1 MQEDGDLKPKEE
13 HSPEDRG
20 RDTSTK
26 EDDSRE
32 WKKSGTLV
40 AGFLIVAI
48 LKPRAEDR
56 WIEWL
61 DSKLALL
68 LDRDSVDPHA
78 YGGKGYDE

>member
-1 MQEDGDLKPKEE
+1 MEE
-13 HSPEDRG
+13 
-20 RDTSTK
+20 
-26 EDDSRE
+26 E
-32 WKKSGTLV
+32 WYVL
-40 AGFLIVAI
+40 ANFLTVAI
-48 LKPRAEDR
+48 LIPRTEDR